1 MRKVIGIGLLL
12 SLVALPAFAADIA
25 KDPNV
30 TIQGQYSPGTP
41 QFRQGS
47 AIVVSITEGVF
58 TDLGPAYQTA
68 LSNAGATPA
77 DIAYDPAINGW
88 PNLANYDMV
97 LVSSSDNWWMTGQ
110 SAVEGPMLQYTGCLV
125 VVGQDYAYGTGP
137 TAGFSARFG
146 IASLFHDVNFGDASL
161 MTLAGLG
168 PFLANADS
176 GLPCFGGVNPWFT
189 DDVTPNGQPTAD
201 WSDGGFSGQGGAE
214 FGGDSIFSSNEF
226 GCMGNLQQWVDD
238 MAAYCGIGGG
248 TPTEQSTW
256 SQLKDTYK

>member
-12 SLVALPAFAADIA
+12 SLVAMPAFAVDIA

-77 DIAYDPAINGW
+77 DLAYDPAINGW

-97 LVSSSDNWWMTGQ
+97 LVSSTDNWWMTGQ
-110 SAVEGPMLQYTGCLV
+110 TGVEGTMLQYAGCLV
-125 VVGQDYAYGTGP
+125 VVGQDYCYGTGP

-146 IASLFHDVNFGDASL
+146 ITAIAHDVNFGDASL
-161 MTLAGLG
+161 MNLTGLG
-168 PFLANADS
+168 LFAGNADS
-176 GLPCFGGVNPWFT
+176 GVPCFTANPWFT
-189 DDVTPNGQPTAD
+189 DNVTTSSPVCD
-201 WSDGGFSGQGGAE
+201 WAGGGFSGQGGSE
-214 FGGDSIFSSNEF
+214 NGGDSVFSSNEF

-238 MAAYCGIGGG
+238 MAAYCGITGG

-256 SQLKDTYK
+256 SQLKDSYK